1 MIEVP
6 KLLQPVEAQQD
17 QLDTPPSPLKP
28 LAQAAAAGRRSA
40 SQDFVHS
47 METVATIN
55 PDQYA
60 KASQVSRWSGIPAHV
75 LTQHTERMD
84 QLLRGNQYA
93 GIYDRAQ
100 KTAEALRDG
109 NLAAVSQDDV
119 EQLIRIEQAGSDS
132 RFNEQST
139 GEQLFNALR
148 QSWVAGNQAR
158 DLAGTDRLN
167 RISQQ
172 FDRIDTE
179 LAAASVAGRE
189 PFIEGG
195 MPSGFGLD
203 YLKATPE
210 QRLEMRQNLVTR
222 QGNLIDRATT
232 DEQELRDIPVD
243 PGTTRA
249 QQLENAG
256 ASSLSATAEA
266 LIENPGYALRSSV
279 GAVASS
285 ATMLLAGAVG
295 GPLAAAPVGF
305 GTEANAEFADVLR
318 EKGVDLTDPKQV
330 LEALQDEQ
338 GMADAR
344 AQAARKAAGTTAVDV
359 VSMGLAG
366 RLLAPSRI
374 AGRQLSASQRELAN
388 LMVQMP
394 VQGVLEGAGEAA
406 GQLAATGEVDAG
418 EVLLES
424 VAGAGMSSV
433 EVLAFGGARVW
444 ENLSKGLASARQ
456 ARAGA
461 DSLGEMVDAAVNGKT
476 RGRDPE
482 TFKAIALQQLKD
494 SPMEEI
500 WIPAE
505 ALQRLNQDEKT
516 DLTNLMQQVPGLT
529 EQFADAQARGG
540 SVAMKTADY
549 LTTFADYHDQLSNSI
564 RVQADGMSL
573 EDAKTWTAEQD
584 EVIRNLAETISAEPD
599 AQAQAYNDFLGQLIQ
614 SGYRRADA
622 EQYAA
627 THLSVLSN
635 LAERTGMAIEQLQQQ
650 FPLTVRSQAPEQL
663 QRFTED
669 QVRGAITELRTGA
682 PAMAEQE
689 GQQPQQISQEARQIG
704 SYLDQLGVDLEQ
716 ANDDEVVQLLRGQGQ
731 QAAGRRLE
739 QFAGPTAWTAD
750 VAALD
755 DARQQI
761 AAGGNPEQV
770 RQDTG
775 WFEGADGKWR
785 FEIDDSAAT
794 FKPLEDWVERA
805 EEPGRV
811 TLRDVLD
818 HSALFA
824 AYPEIGRVEIRVN
837 PSRRGGGY
845 FAGQPGRGF
854 SGAFIEIGDPSVY
867 EGDPAID
874 VLMHEIQHAIQMRE
888 GFATGGSPDV
898 LRAEKD
904 QAMDDRNYWSSVA
917 AIRRE
922 ADRNGGDYE
931 QARQDYIDVFEETP
945 TDQQMEEARW
955 SPSIEQLDQRVAEAE
970 TIMREIGNPTSTYN
984 RLAGEIEAR
993 NTEARRTMT
1002 AAERRAA
1009 SPEQTADVPR
1019 EQAIVRWNGTE
1030 MLSPTVNAAAGIEQR
1045 LNQSDLE
1052 RLASMTE
1059 DQYIAAVNPTEKT
1072 TAEDDVVLVSIGDLD
1087 LPSGAQQVAEFN
1099 DNDGNPVQVFATE
1112 DGGLY
1117 AQQDGQV
1124 VGQIETQDGETLNI
1138 VAREVQGKG
1147 IGTGLAAEMI
1157 RRDPFAQAGSFSP
1170 AGERTRRA
1178 AFRRVKAEQQQRL
1191 EQAGEDDAR
1200 GFITFTPRGQGDRR
1214 FQITLGEKRDL
1225 STVLHELGH
1234 YYLEV
1239 IDDIAAG
1246 QNPPA
1251 QVADDVAKLR
1261 KWLGAEEGKP
1271 LTTEQHEQFAR
1282 GFEHYLA
1289 EGKAPNPELAGA
1301 FARFKRWLIAVYK
1314 DLRRLN
1320 VELTDEVRQVFDRLV
1335 ATDEQIT
1342 RAEQVTNA
1350 IPLFKDA
1357 QAAGMTDAEFGAY
1370 QNSIE
1375 LAHADARDAVEEEV
1389 MREEERRQSKWW
1401 RERQAEVQQE
1411 VSDEVDTLPGFA
1423 AVRALRRGIMPDGS
1437 TTTVKLNSAELAERF
1452 GADVVRRMAF
1462 THSKSGLPVDMVA
1475 ELLGFTSAD
1484 QMVQEIMSS
1493 PNRSESIRQEV
1504 ARRME
1509 ERYGPR
1515 TTGEAAERAI
1525 DAVHNDRRADVLIKE
1540 LNRLA
1545 QVGNRR
1551 NATSQQILKE
1561 AARRI
1566 MAERRVRDIQPAEYQ
1581 RAEAKAAREAF
1592 QAFTKGDLEAAYQA
1606 KQRELMNFYLYREA
1620 VKARAEIDKI
1630 VERMAKFNKRSTR
1643 ERIGKAGH
1651 DYLDQIDAVMEQYE
1665 FRTVS
1670 LRQMDK
1676 AQSAAQWYADQV
1688 AAGNDPYVP
1697 EFVLNTAQKVNYKDL
1712 SLDQLQELDEYTA
1725 NIQHLASIKNKLLK
1739 NRKIK
1744 DIAEG
1749 KALLTASAFENVE
1762 KKGRRE
1768 LVENARSLP
1777 QVAADWLARGNS
1789 SLLKMEQVIDWL
1801 DGGDPNGA
1809 WGTLIFQPLAD
1820 AQHEADDLNREYT
1833 QKIVDL
1839 HEQWIKD
1846 RGSNIGERFH
1856 VRSINQTMTTSGM
1869 LAVALNTG
1877 NASNQKKLLEGYGWD
1892 QSVVNEI
1899 LGHMTKA
1906 DWQYVA
1912 SMWDTVESLWPQ
1924 IEALE
1929 KRVNGIAPP
1938 KIEGLTIETPFGT
1951 VKGGYWPLVYDPLS
1965 TRYADVLSNLG
1976 GLAPLGEGGTVRA
1989 TPPRGHTQA
1998 RVDAFSAPILLDA
2011 SVIANHLNQVI
2022 LDLTHREVLRDVRK
2036 LYTGE
2041 TREAVTQTLGPDM
2054 AAQIVNMF
2062 DGIATGQSS
2071 GNLKAIGTFAR
2082 TMNALRTNQ
2091 SLAWMGYSLTTVFNQ
2106 LGGYSQGLEYFA
2118 KKGGRKYIYRAFLK
2132 YWGSPLENL
2141 KMIREMSGEMRNRAI
2156 NLDASIREAQTQVL
2170 RMKDGRFVQDT
2181 FKGMQNGRDVMV
2193 KYAFVPMQVMQGLV
2207 DGVVWMAGYE
2217 QAGGVNNHDDA
2228 VQAADRAVRL
2238 TQTAGGAKDL
2248 ATIQQN
2254 ILAKLFLPVYGY
2266 ASLLWNRNVDLARD
2280 AVSAVKQRDAVQV
2293 LVAFERFVYLNI
2305 IPAFIAALIK
2315 GGLPDDDD
2323 DDETWLGWLGVSA
2336 LSSVSQGIPIVGQ
2349 GVAGAFSDFGYSGAS
2364 PIGQGLDAL
2373 IRASSAEKEQTITT
2387 NAINA
2392 VGAFT
2397 GLPASQINRAVRTY
2411 FMSENGEMEDSATA
2425 IARGVLLGPPTK

>member
-6 KLLQPVEAQQD
+6 KLLQPIDDQQP

-28 LAQAAAAGRRSA
+28 LAEAAAVGRRAA

-47 METVATIN
+47 MEAVATIN

-60 KASQVSRWSGIPAHV
+60 KASQVARWSGIPAHV
-75 LTQHTERMD
+75 LSQHTERMD
-84 QLLRGNQYA
+84 QLLRGNEYA
-93 GIYDRAQ
+93 GIYDRAR
-100 KTAEALRDG
+100 KTADALRDG

-119 EQLIRIEQAGSDS
+119 NQLIRIEQAGSDT
-132 RFNEQST
+132 RFSELGT

-148 QSWVAGNQAR
+148 QSWIAGNQAR

-167 RISQQ
+167 RISEQ
-172 FDRIDTE
+172 FDRIDAE
-179 LAAASVAGRE
+179 LATAQQAGVE
-189 PFIEGG
+189 PFAQGG

-203 YLKATPE
+203 YLRATPE
-210 QRLEMRQNLVTR
+210 QRLEMRQNLATR
-222 QGNLIDRATT
+222 QGDLIERAAT
-232 DEQELRDIPVD
+232 DEEALRDIPVD
-243 PGTTRA
+243 TGSTRA
-249 QQLENAG
+249 QQLQNAG
-256 ASSLSATAEA
+256 VSSLSATGEA
-266 LIENPGYALRSSV
+266 LLENPGYALRTSV

-285 ATMLLAGAVG
+285 ATMLLAGVFG

-318 EKGVDLTDPKQV
+318 EKGVDLSDPKQV
-330 LEALQDEQ
+330 LEALQDDQ

-388 LMVQMP
+388 LLVQMP

-461 DSLGEMVDAAVNGKT
+461 DSLGEMVDATVNGKT

-516 DLTNLMQQVPGLT
+516 DLANLMQQVPGLT

-573 EDAKTWTAEQD
+573 EDAQAWTAEQD
-584 EVIRNLAETISAEPD
+584 EVIRNLADSMQAEPD
-599 AQAQAYNDFLGQLIQ
+599 AQAVTYNDFLGQLMQ
-614 SGYRRADA
+614 AGYRRADA

-635 LAERTGMAIEQLQQQ
+635 LAERTGMAIDQLQQQ

-682 PAMAEQE
+682 PSAQE
-689 GQQPQQISQEARQIG
+689 GAEVKQISQEARQIG
-704 SYLDQLGVDLEQ
+704 SYLDQLGIDLEQ

-731 QAAGRRLE
+731 QATGRRLD
-739 QFAGPTAWTAD
+739 QFAGQTAWTAD

-755 DARQQI
+755 DARQQV
-761 AAGGNPEQV
+761 AAGANPEQV

-775 WFEGADGKWR
+775 WFEGEDGRWR
-785 FEIDDSAAT
+785 FEIDDSAAQ
-794 FKPLEDWVERA
+794 FAPVDSWVEAA
-805 EEPGRV
+805 EDGGVP
-811 TLRDVLD
+811 LQQVLD
-818 HSALFA
+818 HPALFA
-824 AYPEIGRVEIRVN
+824 AYPEIGQVTVVVN
-837 PSRRGGGY
+837 PQRTAGGF

-854 SGAFIEIGDPSVY
+854 VGSQIEIGDPTTY
-867 EGDPAID
+867 AEGTALD
-874 VLMHEIQHAIQMRE
+874 VLMHEVQHAIQLRE
-888 GFATGGSPDV
+888 GFATGGSPDAM
-898 LRAEKD
+898 RAEKD
-904 QAMDDRNYWSSVA
+904 QALEDRRYWSSVA
-917 AIRRE
+917 ALRRE
-922 ADRNGGDYE
+922 ADRLGGDYQ
-931 QARQDYIDVFEETP
+931 QAVQDFIDVYEETP
-945 TDQQMEEARW
+945 TDQQVQDAQWAPSAEA
-955 SPSIEQLDQRVAEAE
+955 LDQRVAEAE
-970 TIMREIGNPTSTYN
+970 TVMREIGNPDLTYE
-984 RLAGEIEAR
+984 RLAGEVEAR
-993 NTEARRTMT
+993 NTEGRRTMT
-1002 AAERRAA
+1002 ADERRAA

-1030 MLSPTVNAAAGIEQR
+1030 MLSPSVNAMAE
-1045 LNQSDLE
+1045 
-1052 RLASMTE
+1052 TE
-1059 DQYIAAVNPTEKT
+1059 
-1072 TAEDDVVLVSIGDLD
+1072 
-1087 LPSGAQQVAEFN
+1087 
-1099 DNDGNPVQVFATE
+1099 
-1112 DGGLY
+1112 
-1117 AQQDGQV
+1117 
-1124 VGQIETQDGETLNI
+1124 
-1138 VAREVQGKG
+1138 
-1147 IGTGLAAEMI
+1147 
-1157 RRDPFAQAGSFSP
+1157 
-1170 AGERTRRA
+1170 
-1178 AFRRVKAEQQQRL
+1178 QRL
-1191 EQAGEDDAR
+1191 EQAGDDDAR

-1239 IDDIAAG
+1239 IDEIAAG

-1261 KWLGAEEGKP
+1261 SWLGAEEGKP

-1357 QAAGMTDAEFGAY
+1357 QAAGMTDAEFAAY
-1370 QNSIE
+1370 QNSIDI
-1375 LAHADARDAVEEEV
+1375 AHADARDAVEEEV

-1411 VSDEVDTLPGFA
+1411 VADEVDTLPVFA

-1462 THSKSGLPVDMVA
+1462 THSKTGLPVDMVA
-1475 ELLGFTSAD
+1475 DLLGFTSAD
-1484 QMVQEIMSS
+1484 EMVQEIMAS
-1493 PNRSESIRQEV
+1493 PNRAESIRQEV

-1525 DAVHNDRRADVLIKE
+1525 DAVHNERRADVLVKE

-1592 QAFTKGDLEAAYQA
+1592 QAFTKGNLEAAYQA
-1606 KQRELMNFYLYREA
+1606 KQRELLNFYLYREA

-1651 DYLDQIDAVMEQYE
+1651 DYLDQIDSVMEQYE

-1670 LRQMDK
+1670 LRQLDK

-1749 KALLTASAFENVE
+1749 KALLTASAFDNVD
-1762 KKGRRE
+1762 KLPRRNI
-1768 LVENARSLP
+1768 VENARSLP
-1777 QVAADWLARGNS
+1777 EVARDWLRRGNS

-1809 WGTLIFQPLAD
+1809 WGTLIFQPLAE

-1833 QKIVDL
+1833 QKIVGL

-1846 RGSNIGERFH
+1846 RGNNIGERFH

-1892 QSVVNEI
+1892 QSVVDEI
-1899 LGHMTKA
+1899 LGHMTEA
-1906 DWQYVA
+1906 DWRYV
-1912 SMWDTVESLWPQ
+1912 STMWDTVESLWPQ

-1938 KIEGLTIETPFGT
+1938 KIEGLTIQTPFGT

-1976 GLAPLGEGGTVRA
+1976 GLAPLGEGGAVRS

-2082 TMNALRTNQ
+2082 AMNALRTNQ
-2091 SLAWMGYSLTTVFNQ
+2091 SLAWMGYSLTTVLNQ
-2106 LGGYSQGLEYFA
+2106 IGGYSQGLEYFA
-2118 KKGGRKYIYRAFLK
+2118 SKGSRKYMYRAFLK
-2132 YWGSPLENL
+2132 FWGSPIENL
-2141 KMIREMSGEMRNRAI
+2141 AMIREMSGEMRNRAI

-2193 KYAFVPMQVMQGLV
+2193 KYAFVPMQVVQGFV

-2254 ILAKLFLPVYGY
+2254 VLAKLFLPVYGY
-2266 ASLLWNRNVDLARD
+2266 ASLLWNRNVDLGRTVVAGIKDRN
-2280 AVSAVKQRDAVQV
+2280 ATQV
-2293 LVAFERFVYLNI
+2293 LVAFERFVYLNLV
-2305 IPAFIAALIK
+2305 PAFLAAMIK

-2323 DDETWLGWLGVSA
+2323 DDETWAGFLAASA

-2373 IRASSAEKEQTITT
+2373 IRAGSAEKEQTIVT

-2397 GLPASQINRAVRTY
+2397 GLPASQLNRAVRTY
-2411 FMSENGEMEDSATA
+2411 FMSENGEMEDSASA
-2425 IARGVLLGPPTK
+2425 IARGVLLGPAQK

>member
-1 MIEVP
+1 
-6 KLLQPVEAQQD
+6 
-17 QLDTPPSPLKP
+17 
-28 LAQAAAAGRRSA
+28 
-40 SQDFVHS
+40 
-47 METVATIN
+47 
-55 PDQYA
+55 
-60 KASQVSRWSGIPAHV
+60 
-75 LTQHTERMD
+75 
-84 QLLRGNQYA
+84 
-93 GIYDRAQ
+93 
-100 KTAEALRDG
+100 
-109 NLAAVSQDDV
+109 
-119 EQLIRIEQAGSDS
+119 
-132 RFNEQST
+132 
-139 GEQLFNALR
+139 
-148 QSWVAGNQAR
+148 
-158 DLAGTDRLN
+158 
-167 RISQQ
+167 
-172 FDRIDTE
+172 
-179 LAAASVAGRE
+179 
-189 PFIEGG
+189 
-195 MPSGFGLD
+195 
-203 YLKATPE
+203 
-210 QRLEMRQNLVTR
+210 
-222 QGNLIDRATT
+222 
-232 DEQELRDIPVD
+232 
-243 PGTTRA
+243 
-249 QQLENAG
+249 
-256 ASSLSATAEA
+256 
-266 LIENPGYALRSSV
+266 
-279 GAVASS
+279 
-285 ATMLLAGAVG
+285 
-295 GPLAAAPVGF
+295 
-305 GTEANAEFADVLR
+305 
-318 EKGVDLTDPKQV
+318 VDLSDPKQV
-330 LEALQDEQ
+330 LEALQDDQ

-388 LMVQMP
+388 LLVQMP

-456 ARAGA
+456 ARTGA
-461 DSLGEMVDAAVNGKT
+461 ASLDEMVDATVNGKT

-516 DLTNLMQQVPGLT
+516 DLANLMQQVPGLT

-573 EDAKTWTAEQD
+573 EDAQAWTTDQE
-584 EVIRNLAETISAEPD
+584 EVIRNLAESMAAEPD
-599 AQAQAYNDFLGQLIQ
+599 AQQAAYNDFLGQLIQ
-614 SGYRRADA
+614 AGYRKADA

-627 THLSVLSN
+627 THLSVLTN
-635 LAERTGMAIEQLQQQ
+635 LAERTGMAIEQIQQQ
-650 FPLTVRSQAPEQL
+650 FPLSVRSQTPEQI
-663 QRFTED
+663 QRFSED
-669 QVRGAITELRTGA
+669 QVRSAITELRTGA

-739 QFAGPTAWTAD
+739 QFAGQTAWTAD

-761 AAGGNPEQV
+761 AAGANPEQV

-775 WFEGADGKWR
+775 WFEGEDGRWR
-785 FEIDDSAAT
+785 FEIDDSQAQFAPVENWLDEAESGGV
-794 FKPLEDWVERA
+794 PLQRVLNH
-805 EEPGRV
+805 PG
-811 TLRDVLD
+811 
-818 HSALFA
+818 LFA
-824 AYPEIGRVEIRVN
+824 AYPEIGQVTVVVN
-837 PSRRGGGY
+837 PQRTAGGF

-854 SGAFIEIGDPSVY
+854 TGAQIEIGDPTTY
-867 EGDPAID
+867 AEGNAMD
-874 VLMHEIQHAIQMRE
+874 VLMHEVQHAIQLRE
-888 GFATGGSPDV
+888 GFATGGSPEAM
-898 LRAEKD
+898 RAEKD
-904 QAMDDRNYWSSVA
+904 QALEDRKYWSSVA
-917 AIRRE
+917 ALRRE
-922 ADRNGGDYE
+922 ADRLGGDYQ
-931 QARQDYIDVFEETP
+931 QAVQDYIDVYEETP
-945 TDQQMEEARW
+945 TEQQVEDARW
-955 SPSIEQLDQRVAEAE
+955 APSAEALDQRVAEAE
-970 TIMREIGNPTSTYN
+970 TVMREIGNPDLTYE
-984 RLAGEIEAR
+984 RLAGEVEAR
-993 NTEARRTMT
+993 NTEARRGMT
-1002 AAERRAA
+1002 ADERRAA

-1030 MLSPTVNAAAGIEQR
+1030 MLSPTVNAAAGAEQH

-1059 DQYIAAVNPTEKT
+1059 DQYIAAVNPTGKA

-1087 LPSGAQQVAEFN
+1087 LPPGAEQVAEFN

-1117 AQQDGQV
+1117 AQQNGQV
-1124 VGQIETQDGETLNI
+1124 VGQIETEDGETLNI

-1157 RRDPFAQAGSFSP
+1157 RREPFAQAGSFSP

-1178 AFRRVKAEQQQRL
+1178 AFRRVKAEQSQRLNQSRQVDEATGLPLNADGTVTVYHHTSNANAEQIAATGTLKAQAEPDVYVTTRKETDTGYGDTAVAIRVKPEVLQIDDEFPDGRIDFRINAGKPGGTVKVLIGEAPTERL
-1191 EQAGEDDAR
+1191 EQAGDDDAR

-1239 IDDIAAG
+1239 IDEIAAG
-1246 QNPPA
+1246 ENAPD
-1251 QVADDVAKLR
+1251 QVVRDVSALR
-1261 KWLGAEEGKP
+1261 SWLGAEEGKP

-1282 GFEHYLA
+1282 GFEAYLA

-1301 FARFKRWLIAVYK
+1301 FARFKRWLIAIYK

-1357 QAAGMTDAEFGAY
+1357 QAAGMSDAEFAAY
-1370 QNSIE
+1370 QDSIE

-1401 RERQAEVQQE
+1401 RERQAEVTQE
-1411 VSDEVDTLPGFA
+1411 VSDEIDTLPGFA

-1437 TTTVKLNSAELAERF
+1437 TTTVKLNSAELAERY

-1462 THSKSGLPVDMVA
+1462 THSKAGLPLDVVA
-1475 ELLGFTSAD
+1475 DLLGFTSAD
-1484 QMVQEIMSS
+1484 QMVQDIMSS
-1493 PNRSESIRQEV
+1493 PNRGEAVRQEV
-1504 ARRME
+1504 AKRME

-1525 DAVHNDRRADVLIKE
+1525 DAVHNERRASVLVKE

-1545 QVGNRR
+1545 VAGNRR

-1566 MAERRVRDIQPAEYQ
+1566 MAERRVRDIQPAEYR
-1581 RAEAKAAREAF
+1581 RAEAKASKEAF
-1592 QAFTKGDLEAAYQA
+1592 QAFVKGDLEAAYQA
-1606 KQRELMNFYLYREA
+1606 KQRELLNFYLYREA

-1670 LRQMDK
+1670 LRQIDK
-1676 AQSAAQWYADQV
+1676 AKSAGQWYAEQV

-1697 EFVLNTAQKVNYKDL
+1697 EFVLNTAKKVNYKDL

-1809 WGTLIFQPLAD
+1809 WATLIFQPLAE

-1833 QKIVDL
+1833 QRIVDL
-1839 HEQWIKD
+1839 HEKWIEA
-1846 RGSNIGERFH
+1846 RGSDVGQRFH

-1892 QSVVNEI
+1892 QSVVDEI
-1899 LGHMTKA
+1899 LGHMTQA
-1906 DWQYVA
+1906 DWAYVA
-1912 SMWDTVESLWPQ
+1912 AMWETVESLWPM

-1938 KIEGLTIETPFGT
+1938 KIEALNIQTQWGE

-1965 TRYADVLSNLG
+1965 TRYGDVLSNLG

-1998 RVDAFSAPILLDA
+1998 RVDAFAAPIMLDA
-2011 SVIANHLNQVI
+2011 SVIANHINQVI

-2132 YWGSPLENL
+2132 FWGAPMENL
-2141 KMIREMSGEMRNRAI
+2141 AMIREMSGEMRNRAI

-2193 KYAFVPMQVMQGLV
+2193 KYAFVPMQVMQGFV

-2217 QAGGVNNHDDA
+2217 EAGGVNNHDDA

-2280 AVSAVKQRDAVQV
+2280 AVGAVKQRDAVQV

-2323 DDETWLGWLGVSA
+2323 DDETWLGWFGVSA
-2336 LSSVSQGIPIVGQ
+2336 LSSVTQGIPIVGQ

-2411 FMSENGEMEDSATA
+2411 FMLENGEMEESASA
-2425 IARGVLLGPPTK
+2425 IARGVLLGPPKE

>member
-6 KLLQPVEAQQD
+6 ELLKPIDQQ
-17 QLDTPPSPLKP
+17 QKPELESPPSPLKP
-28 LAQAAAAGRRSA
+28 LAQATAVRRRTAAD
-40 SQDFVHS
+40 DFVKS

-55 PDQYA
+55 PDNYA
-60 KASQVSRWSGIPAHV
+60 KASQVSRWSGIPPHV
-75 LTQHTERMD
+75 LTQHNERMN
-84 QLLRGNQYA
+84 QLLQGNKYA
-93 GIYDRAQ
+93 GIYDKAR
-100 KTAEALRDG
+100 KTADALRNG
-109 NLAAVSQDDV
+109 NLAAIAQDDV
-119 EQLIRIEQAGSDS
+119 DQLIRIEQAASDT
-132 RFNEQST
+132 RFQEQGT

-148 QSWVAGNQAR
+148 QSWIAGNQAR
-158 DLAGTDRLN
+158 DIAGTDRLN

-172 FDRIDTE
+172 FDRIDAE
-179 LAAASVAGRE
+179 LASAAESGAA
-189 PFIEGG
+189 PFAQGG

-222 QGNLIDRATT
+222 QGDLVDRAATS
-232 DEQELRDIPVD
+232 EEALREIPVD

-249 QQLENAG
+249 QQLERAG
-256 ASSLSATAEA
+256 ESGLAATAEA
-266 LIENPGYALRSSV
+266 LIENPGYALRTSI

-285 ATMLLAGAVG
+285 APMLLAGAFG
-295 GPLAAAPVGF
+295 GPLAAGAVGF

-318 EKGVDLTDPKQV
+318 EKGVDINDTKAV

-374 AGRQLSASQRELAN
+374 AGRQLSASQKELAN
-388 LMVQMP
+388 LLVQMP

-418 EVLLES
+418 EVLLET

-444 ENLSKGLASARQ
+444 ESLSKGLASARQ

-461 DSLGEMVDAAVNGKT
+461 ESLDQMVDAAVTGKT

-482 TFKAIALQQLKD
+482 TFKTIALAQLKD
-494 SPMEEI
+494 SPMEEV

-516 DLTNLMQQVPGLT
+516 DLPQLMNQVPGLT
-529 EQFADAQARGG
+529 EQFADAVARGG

-549 LTTFADYHDQLSNSI
+549 LTTFADYHDQLSPSI
-564 RVQADGMSL
+564 RMNAEGMSL
-573 EDAKTWTAEQD
+573 DDVQTWTAEQD
-584 EVIRNLAETISAEPD
+584 EVIRSLADTIGAEPD
-599 AQAQAYNDFLGQLIQ
+599 AQQQAYNDFLGQLIQ

-635 LAERTGMAIEQLQQQ
+635 LAERTGMAIEQIQQQ
-650 FPLTVRSQAPEQL
+650 FPLSIRSQAPEQL

-669 QVRGAITELRTGA
+669 QVRGAITELRTG
-682 PAMAEQE
+682 PAAAEE
-689 GQQPQQISQEARQIG
+689 GATVPQISNEARQLRG
-704 SYLDQLGVDLEQ
+704 YLDQLGVDLDQ
-716 ANDDEVVQLLRGQGQ
+716 ANDDEVIQLLRGQAQ
-731 QAAGRRLE
+731 QAAGQRLD
-739 QFAGPTAWTAD
+739 QFAGQTAWTAD
-750 VAALD
+750 MAALS
-755 DARQQI
+755 DAEQRI
-761 AAGGNPEQV
+761 ADGDSPEQV
-770 RQDTG
+770 RKDTG
-775 WFEGADGKWR
+775 WFQGTDGRWR
-785 FEIDDSAAT
+785 FEIDDSSAA

-805 EEPGRV
+805 ETPGRV

-818 HSALFA
+818 HPALFA
-824 AYPEIGRVEIRVN
+824 AYPEIGRVEMRVN
-837 PSRRGGGY
+837 PDRTAGGF
-845 FAGQPGRGF
+845 FAAQRGRGI
-854 SGAFIEIGDPSVY
+854 SGSFIEIADPSTY
-867 EGDPAID
+867 PEGATPAID
-874 VLMHEIQHAIQMRE
+874 VLMHEVQHAIQSRE
-888 GFATGGSPDV
+888 GFATGGSPSV

-904 QAMDDRNYWSSVA
+904 QALADANYWATVRA
-917 AIRRE
+917 VRAE
-922 ADRNGGDYE
+922 ADQIGGDYQ
-931 QARQDYIDVFEETP
+931 QAARNYTDIFEEAV
-945 TDQQMEEARW
+945 TDQQVADAQAAD
-955 SPSIEQLDQRVAEAE
+955 SIEQINRRLADAEE
-970 TIMREIGNPTSTYN
+970 VLRRIGRPDDTYR
-984 RLAGEIEAR
+984 RLAGEVEAR

-1002 AAERRAA
+1002 AGERQVA
-1009 SPEQTADVPR
+1009 SPEQTADVPAD
-1019 EQAIVRWNGTE
+1019 QAIVWWNGTE
-1030 MLSPTVNAAAGIEQR
+1030 MESPTINAAE
-1045 LNQSDLE
+1045 
-1052 RLASMTE
+1052 
-1059 DQYIAAVNPTEKT
+1059 
-1072 TAEDDVVLVSIGDLD
+1072 
-1087 LPSGAQQVAEFN
+1087 
-1099 DNDGNPVQVFATE
+1099 
-1112 DGGLY
+1112 
-1117 AQQDGQV
+1117 
-1124 VGQIETQDGETLNI
+1124 
-1138 VAREVQGKG
+1138 
-1147 IGTGLAAEMI
+1147 
-1157 RRDPFAQAGSFSP
+1157 
-1170 AGERTRRA
+1170 
-1178 AFRRVKAEQQQRL
+1178 QRL
-1191 EQAGEDDAR
+1191 EQAGDDDAR

-1239 IDDIAAG
+1239 IDEIAAG
-1246 QNPPA
+1246 KNAPE
-1251 QVADDVAKLR
+1251 QVARDVSAIR
-1261 KWLGAEEGKP
+1261 SWLGAEEGKP
-1271 LTTEQHEQFAR
+1271 LTVEQHEQFAR
-1282 GFEHYLA
+1282 GFEQYLA
-1289 EGKAPNPELAGA
+1289 EGKAPSPDLSAA

-1320 VELTDEVRQVFDRLV
+1320 VELTDEVRAVFDRLV

-1350 IPLFKDA
+1350 IPLFRDA
-1357 QAAGMTDAEFGAY
+1357 QAAGMTEGEFAAY
-1370 QNSIE
+1370 QDSIE

-1401 RERQAEVQQE
+1401 REREAEIRQE
-1411 VSDEVDTLPGFA
+1411 VSDELDTLPGYA
-1423 AVRALRRGIMPDGS
+1423 AMRALRRGVMPDGT
-1437 TTTVKLNSAELAERF
+1437 TTTVKLNSAELTERF
-1452 GADVVRRMAF
+1452 GADVARRMAF
-1462 THSKSGLPVDMVA
+1462 THAKSGLAIDVVA
-1475 ELLGFTSAD
+1475 DLLGFTSAD
-1484 QMVQEIMSS
+1484 QMVQEVLSA
-1493 PNRSESIRQEV
+1493 PNRGDAVRQEV

-1509 ERYGPR
+1509 ERYGPK

-1525 DAVHNDRRADVLIKE
+1525 DAVHNERRANVLAKE

-1551 NATSQQILKE
+1551 NTTSQQILKE

-1581 RAEAKAAREAF
+1581 RAEAKASREAM
-1592 QAFTKGDLEAAYQA
+1592 QAFIKGDLEAAYQA
-1606 KQRELMNFYLYREA
+1606 KQRELLNFYLFREA
-1620 VKARAEIDKI
+1620 KKARLQVEAIT
-1630 VERMAKFNKRSTR
+1630 ERMAKFNKRSTR

-1665 FRTVS
+1665 FRSVS
-1670 LRQMDK
+1670 LRQIDK
-1676 AQSAAQWYADQV
+1676 AKSAAQWYADQV

-1749 KALLTASAFENVE
+1749 KALLTASAFDNVD
-1762 KKGRRE
+1762 KLPRRDI
-1768 LVENARSLP
+1768 VENARSLP
-1777 QVAADWLARGNS
+1777 QVARDWLRRGNS
-1789 SLLKMEQVIDWL
+1789 SLLKMEQVIEWL

-1809 WGTLIFQPLAD
+1809 WSTLIFQPLAE

-1833 QKIVDL
+1833 QRIVGL
-1839 HEQWIKD
+1839 HEQWIEE
-1846 RGSNIGERFH
+1846 RGSKVGERFH

-1892 QSVVNEI
+1892 QSVVDEI
-1899 LGHMTKA
+1899 LGHMTAA
-1906 DWQYVA
+1906 DWRYV
-1912 SMWDTVESLWPQ
+1912 SRMWETVESLWPQ

-1938 KIEGLTIETPFGT
+1938 KIEPLTVQTPFGE

-1965 TRYADVLSNLG
+1965 TRYADVLTNLG
-1976 GLAPLGEGGTVRA
+1976 GLAPLGEGGTVRS

-1998 RVDAFSAPILLDA
+1998 RVDSFSAPILLDA

-2091 SLAWMGYSLTTVFNQ
+2091 SLAWMGYSITTVLNQ
-2106 LGGYSQGLEYFA
+2106 IGGYSQGLEYFA
-2118 KKGGRKYIYRAFLK
+2118 KKGGRKHMYRAFLK
-2132 YWGSPLENL
+2132 FWGAPMENL
-2141 KMIREMSGEMRNRAI
+2141 QMIREMSGEMRNRAI

-2193 KYAFVPMQVMQGLV
+2193 KYAFVPMQVVQGFV

-2217 QAGGVNNHDDA
+2217 EAGGVNNHDDA

-2254 ILAKLFLPVYGY
+2254 VLAKLFLPVYGY

-2280 AVSAVKQRDAVQV
+2280 AVGAVKQRDAVQV
-2293 LVAFERFVYLNI
+2293 LVAFERFVYLNLV
-2305 IPAFIAALIK
+2305 PAFIAGLIK

-2323 DDETWLGWLGVSA
+2323 DDDTWANWLAVSA
-2336 LSSVSQGIPIVGQ
+2336 LSSVTQGIPFVGQ

-2373 IRASSAEKEQTITT
+2373 IRASSAEKEQTIVT
-2387 NAINA
+2387 NALNA
-2392 VGAFT
+2392 VGAFS

-2411 FMSENGEMEDSATA
+2411 FMVENGEMEQSATA
-2425 IARGVLLGPPTK
+2425 IARGVLLGPPKD